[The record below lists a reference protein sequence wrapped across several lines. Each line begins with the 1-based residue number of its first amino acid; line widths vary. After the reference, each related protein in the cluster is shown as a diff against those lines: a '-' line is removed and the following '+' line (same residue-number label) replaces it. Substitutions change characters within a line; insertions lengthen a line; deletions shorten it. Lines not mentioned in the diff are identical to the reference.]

1 VNPLFQEEV
10 LPAFICLVLCS
21 EDQQA
26 QECSG
31 NHKWGGQPVLLWGD
45 KELAVDQKQ
54 ILTAYRG
61 KKYEEVITVK
71 IQREMIFQRLF
82 LD

>member
-1 VNPLFQEEV
+1 MHNYIRSRSCVVQEEV

-31 NHKWGGQPVLLWGD
+31 NHKWGGQPVLPWGD
-45 KELAVDQKQ
+45 EELAVDQKQ
-54 ILTAYRG
+54 VPTAYREKNM
-61 KKYEEVITVK
+61 KK
-71 IQREMIFQRLF
+71 
-82 LD
+82 